1 MLVDR
6 FNRTHN
12 YLRISVTDDCNFRCS
27 YCMPDEHIRILP
39 DPKLMQPHE
48 IEEIARTFVDLGV
61 TKIRLTGGEPLVRY
75 NIDDIILRLG
85 ALPVEL
91 TITTNGSRLRQMI
104 SVFREAGI
112 RSVNVSLD
120 SLNPEVFAAITRRD
134 QFDQVWENILLLL
147 DNQIRVKI
155 NTVAVAGVIEKEI
168 HDFIELTRDL
178 PLHVR
183 FIEFMPFAG
192 NRWQSDQVVTAQQM
206 LGMAGRNYDLV
217 KLTDEPHATAKK
229 YQVPGY
235 QGTIAFITT
244 MSNQFCGSCNRMRLT
259 ADGKMKNCLF
269 GREETDILK
278 AYRAGEPI
286 ETLIRESV
294 MRKYRSLGGQLINDY
309 RQVDPATIKN
319 RSMIRIGG

>member
-6 FNRTHN
+6 FNRTHD

-27 YCMPDEHIRILP
+27 YCMPDEQIQVLP
-39 DPKLMQPHE
+39 NPKLMQPQE
-48 IEEIARTFVDLGV
+48 IEDIAGIFVGLGV
-61 TKIRLTGGEPLVRY
+61 TKIRLTGGEPLVRTD
-75 NIDDIILRLG
+75 IDEIIRRLG

-91 TITTNGSRLRQMI
+91 TLTTNGSRIRPLI
-104 SVFREAGI
+104 GLLKEAGV

-120 SLNPEVFAAITRRD
+120 SLNPDVFAAITRRD
-134 QFDQVWENILLLL
+134 NFEQVWENILLLL
-147 DNQIRVKI
+147 DNHIRVKI
-155 NTVAVAGVIEKEI
+155 NTVAIAGVIEKEI
-168 HDFIELTRDL
+168 AGFIELTRNR

-192 NRWQSDQVVTAQQM
+192 NRWQADQVVTAQQ
-206 LGMAGRNYDLV
+206 LLALVENDYDLV

-229 YQVPGY
+229 YLVPGY

-244 MSNQFCGSCNRMRLT
+244 MSDQFCGDCNRMRLT

-286 ETLIRESV
+286 APLIRESV
-294 MRKYRSLGGQLINDY
+294 IKKHKALGGQMMNDY
-309 RQVDPATIKN
+309 RLVDPAAIKN